1 MTVTITYHAAG
12 LKCPACG
19 SDTWK
24 EDQQSIRCL
33 SCEATYT
40 IDEGV
45 LRMDASG
52 KSDDITQLYSA
63 MGGTHFVDTS
73 FESNPLIYITTRAY
87 RRFIEKHFSQATG
100 SLMDFGCG
108 DGRFSLWAAERSFST
123 VVAVDSN
130 LPSLKRLASE
140 ARTRKLEQVVVVCA
154 DLKNPPFK
162 RDYFDAV
169 LCVEVLYYLI
179 PSLGRAG
186 ALQAPSNLL
195 SKNGK
200 MVLSEFSRFGRA
212 IIDLDA
218 MDITNARS
226 LIATSHRWEKFG
238 DMRIESYQWSVSELR
253 SDLSSVH
260 LKIIDEAGVS
270 LAAPLFSYAWNF
282 TSYPL
287 RPRLDADLRTV
298 IETICDNTDAA
309 IDATRNVVF
318 ALEKND
324 K

>member
-1 MTVTITYHAAG
+1 MAVTITHHASG
-12 LKCPACG
+12 VKCAACG

-24 EDQQSIRCL
+24 EDPQSIRCL
-33 SCEATYT
+33 SCEATYV

-52 KSDDITQLYSA
+52 ENDDITQLYSA
-63 MGGTHFVDTS
+63 MGGTHFVAAS

-87 RRFIEKHFSQATG
+87 RRFLEKHFSQATG

-108 DGRFSLWAAERSFST
+108 DGRFSLWSAEKGFST

-130 LPSLKRLASE
+130 LPSLKRLAAE
-140 ARTRKLEQVVVVCA
+140 ARRRRLEQIVVVCA

-169 LCVEVLYYLI
+169 LCIEVLYYLI

-186 ALQAPSNLL
+186 AIQAPANLL
-195 SKNGK
+195 SNNGK

-212 IIDLDA
+212 MIDLDA
-218 MDITNARS
+218 MDLTNACS
-226 LIATSHRWEKFG
+226 LIETCHRWEKFG
-238 DMRIESYQWSVSELR
+238 DMRIQSYQWSVSELK
-253 SDLSSVH
+253 SDLDSVH
-260 LKIIDEAGVS
+260 LKIIDETGVS
-270 LAAPLFSYAWNF
+270 LAAPFFSYAWNF

-298 IETICDNTDAA
+298 LETICDNTDAA

-318 ALEKND
+318 ALEKNG

>member
-1 MTVTITYHAAG
+1 VPVTYHASG
-12 LKCPACG
+12 LKCVACG

-24 EDQQSIRCL
+24 EDPQSIGCL
-33 SCEATYT
+33 SCESKYV

-52 KSDDITQLYSA
+52 TSDDIKQLYSV

-73 FESNPLIYITTRAY
+73 FESNPLIHITTRAY
-87 RRFIEKHFSQATG
+87 RKFLDKQFPQPAG
-100 SLMDFGCG
+100 SLLDFGCG
-108 DGRFSLWAAERSFST
+108 DGRFSLWAAEKWFPT

-130 LPSLKRLASE
+130 LPSLKRLAAE
-140 ARTRKLEQVVVVCA
+140 ARRRKLEKIVVVCA

-169 LCVEVLYYLI
+169 LCIEVLYYLI

-186 ALQAPSNLL
+186 AIQAPANLL
-195 SKNGK
+195 SNRGK

-212 IIDLDA
+212 MIDLDA

-226 LIATSHRWEKFG
+226 LIETSHRWEKFG
-238 DMRIESYQWSVSELR
+238 DMRIQSYQWSVSDLR
-253 SDLSSVH
+253 SDLQSVH
-260 LKIIDEAGVS
+260 LQIVDETAVS
-270 LAAPLFSYAWNF
+270 LAAALFSYAWNF

-298 IETICDNTDAA
+298 LEAICDNSDAA
-309 IDATRNVVF
+309 VDATRNVVF
-318 ALEKND
+318 ALEKSS